1 MHLPNCP
8 RPKSRPEQR
17 GLDYFRHD
25 RNDRAHPAARILI
38 VDDDR
43 EFRHLLADYLEEHNM
58 QVLSVSGRAEMARH
72 FTVREPNLVL
82 LDPKLDEG
90 DGLDLLRE
98 VRSHSDVPIIIIT
111 GHCRGEADRVVGL
124 ELGADAYFTK
134 PIALRELL
142 ARMRSVF
149 RRHNCGRAISEHEPI
164 SGSFRFDGW
173 QLDLRTRLLVNPEGA
188 EVSLTKGEYALLVAF
203 LAAPGRPLTREHL
216 LRATRMHEDV
226 FDRSIDVQI
235 LRLRRRLEVDPS
247 TPRAIQTWRGVGYCF
262 DLPVECGHRPALEV
276 V

>member
-1 MHLPNCP
+1 MQLLNCP
-8 RPKSRPEQR
+8 RPQSRPEQR
-17 GLDYFRHD
+17 GLDYLRRD
-25 RNDRAHPAARILI
+25 SNDRTQPPARVLI

-43 EFRHLLADYLEEHNM
+43 EFRNLLAGYLEDYNM
-58 QVLSVSGRAEMARH
+58 QVLSATGRAEMARH
-72 FTVREPNLVL
+72 FMAREPNLVL
-82 LDPKLDEG
+82 LDLTLDED

-98 VRSHSDVPIIIIT
+98 IRSHSDVPIIIVT

-142 ARMRSVF
+142 ARVRSVF
-149 RRHNCGRAISEHEPI
+149 RRHNCERTISEREPT
-164 SGSFRFDGW
+164 SGSFKFDGW
-173 QLDLRTRLLVNPEGA
+173 QLDLRTRLLLNPEGV
-188 EVSLTKGEYALLVAF
+188 EVPLTKGEYALLLAF

-216 LRATRMHEDV
+216 LRATRVHEDI

-235 LRLRRRLEVDPS
+235 LRLRRKLEVDPR

-262 DLPVECGHRPALEV
+262 GLPVECGH
-276 V
+276 

>member
-1 MHLPNCP
+1 MHLLNCP

-17 GLDYFRHD
+17 GLDYLCHD
-25 RNDRAHPAARILI
+25 RNDRAHPPARILI

-58 QVLSVSGRAEMARH
+58 QVLPVSGRAEIARH
-72 FTVREPNLVL
+72 FTAREPNLVL
-82 LDPKLDEG
+82 LDPKLDG
-90 DGLDLLRE
+90 DDGLDLLRE

-124 ELGADAYFTK
+124 ELGADAYLTK

-149 RRHNCGRAISEHEPI
+149 RRHNCGRAISEREPI
-164 SGSFRFDGW
+164 SGSFRFGGW
-173 QLDLRTRLLVNPEGA
+173 QLDLRTRLLLNPEGA

-235 LRLRRRLEVDPS
+235 LRLRRKLEVDPS

-262 DLPVECGHRPALEV
+262 GLPVECGHRPTFEV